1 MSMVVRLHEQ
11 YNEMGWDTGPRC
23 QQMEVGVRGATGA
36 PVTWTAA
43 GTGAGSVPTPAPSTG
58 AQTAPATPPRRRAA
72 AGTLAVVT
80 RQEYL
85 L

>member
-1 MSMVVRLHEQ
+1 MVMCLHAQ

-23 QQMEVGVRGATGA
+23 QQMEVGVTGAAGA

-72 AGTLAVVT
+72 AGTLAVVSIK
-80 RQEYL
+80 YSGVY
-85 L
+85 

>member
-1 MSMVVRLHEQ
+1 MIMCSHEE
-11 YNEMGWDTGPRC
+11 YNELGYRPKVSAD
-23 QQMEVGVRGATGA
+23 MEVGAPGAPGA

-85 L
+85 V

>member
-1 MSMVVRLHEQ
+1 
-11 YNEMGWDTGPRC
+11 
-23 QQMEVGVRGATGA
+23 MEVGVPGAPGA

-58 AQTAPATPPRRRAA
+58 AQTAPATPPRRRTAV
-72 AGTLAVVT
+72 GTLAVVT